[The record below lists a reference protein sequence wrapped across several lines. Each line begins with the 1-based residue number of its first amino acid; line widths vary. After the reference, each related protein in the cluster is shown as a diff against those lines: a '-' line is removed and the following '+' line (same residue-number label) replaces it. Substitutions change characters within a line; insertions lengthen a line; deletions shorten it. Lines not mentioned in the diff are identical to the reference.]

1 MSTSIETSARREDPL
16 APGPTRARPT
26 RRGRGGHR
34 GFPYLLVLP
43 AVALLVLFVIAPGIY
58 ALILSFQ
65 TRHVSGGL
73 LGTTSETVFA
83 GTDNYRNALRDGTLW
98 SSLAHMLLMAA
109 ITIPF
114 TIGLAL
120 LFALCLDTLRARL
133 TRFARLSIFLP
144 YAVPGVIATLLWGF
158 LYLPATSPIGGN
170 HVDFFGQVAVFF
182 SVGNVVLWGAVGFNM
197 VVMFTALRALPR
209 EIYDAARIDGCTEWQ
224 IALHVKIP
232 LLRPAILMC
241 GLFTALAALQL
252 YNEPN
257 TLRPL
262 ANAISTTWVPLMKIY
277 TDAFVNSDINL
288 AAATSVLYAVAVLII
303 SVIASRLV
311 ARRASGW
318 SR

>member
-1 MSTSIETSARREDPL
+1 MSTSTETRTRPADPPGAGRAGARRK
-16 APGPTRARPT
+16 PT
-26 RRGRGGHR
+26 GHR

-73 LGTTSETVFA
+73 LGTSSETVFA
-83 GTDNYRNALRDGTLW
+83 GVANYRNALGDGTLW
-98 SSLAHMLLMAA
+98 SGLAHMLLMAA
-109 ITIPF
+109 ITIPL
-114 TIGLAL
+114 TIGIAL
-120 LFALCLDTLRARL
+120 LFALCLDSARAKL
-133 TRFARLSIFLP
+133 TRFTRLSIFLP

-170 HVDFFGQVAVFF
+170 HVNFFGQVAVFF

-209 EIYDAARIDGCTEWQ
+209 DIYDAAKIDGCTEWQ
-224 IALHVKIP
+224 IAVHVKIP
-232 LLRPAILMC
+232 LLRPALLMC
-241 GLFTALAALQL
+241 SLFTALAALQL

-277 TDAFVNSDINL
+277 TDAFVNSDINS
-288 AAATSVLYAVAVLII
+288 AAAISVLYAATVLII

-311 ARRASGW
+311 ARRSSGW

>member
-1 MSTSIETSARREDPL
+1 MSGIDTAT
-16 APGPTRARPT
+16 APPVEAARP
-26 RRGRGGHR
+26 GRAVGRTGQRKPSGHR
-34 GFPYLLVLP
+34 GFPYLLAAP
-43 AVALLVLFVIAPGIY
+43 AVALLVLFVLAPGCY
-58 ALILSFQ
+58 AVILSFQ

-73 LGTTSETVFA
+73 LGTSSQTVFA
-83 GTDNYRNALRDGTLW
+83 GIGNYRAALSDGTLW

-109 ITIPF
+109 ITIPL

-120 LFALCLDTLRARL
+120 LLALCLDSVRARL
-133 TRFARLSIFLP
+133 TRFTRLSIFLP

-170 HVDFFGQVAVFF
+170 HVNFFGQVAVFF
-182 SVGNVVLWGAVGFNM
+182 SVGNVVVWGAVGFNM
-197 VVMFTALRALPR
+197 VVIFTALRALPTD
-209 EIYDAARIDGCTEWQ
+209 IYDAARIDGCSELR

-232 LLRPAILMC
+232 LLRPALLMC
-241 GLFTALAALQL
+241 TLFTTLAALQI

-277 TDAFVNSDINL
+277 TDAFVNSDVNL
-288 AAATSVLYAVAVLII
+288 AAATSVLYAFAVLII

-311 ARRASGW
+311 ARRSAGW
-318 SR
+318 SA

>member
-1 MSTSIETSARREDPL
+1 M
-16 APGPTRARPT
+16 
-26 RRGRGGHR
+26 
-34 GFPYLLVLP
+34 
-43 AVALLVLFVIAPGIY
+43 AV
-58 ALILSFQ
+58 
-65 TRHVSGGL
+65 
-73 LGTTSETVFA
+73 
-83 GTDNYRNALRDGTLW
+83 
-98 SSLAHMLLMAA
+98 
-109 ITIPF
+109 ITIPL

-120 LFALCLDTLRARL
+120 LFALCLDAVRAKL
-133 TRFARLSIFLP
+133 TRFTRLSIFLP

-170 HVDFFGQVAVFF
+170 HINFFGQVMVFF
-182 SVGNVVLWGAVGFNM
+182 SVGNVAVWGAVGFNM

-209 EIYDAARIDGCTEWQ
+209 DIYDAAKIDGCTEWQ
-224 IALHVKIP
+224 IAIHVKIP
-232 LLRPAILMC
+232 LLRPALLMC
-241 GLFTALAALQL
+241 TLFTALAALQL

-262 ANAISTTWVPLMKIY
+262 ANAVSTTWVPLMKIY

-311 ARRASGW
+311 ARRSAGW

>member
-1 MSTSIETSARREDPL
+1 MSTSTDTLTRPADPPGSGRIRTRPARRT
-16 APGPTRARPT
+16 PGGA
-26 RRGRGGHR
+26 R

-43 AVALLVLFVIAPGIY
+43 AVVLLALFVIAPGIY

-73 LGTTSETVFA
+73 LGTSSETVFA
-83 GTDNYRNALRDGTLW
+83 GVNNYRNALSDGTLW
-98 SSLAHMLLMAA
+98 SSLARMLLMAA
-109 ITIPF
+109 ITIPL
-114 TIGLAL
+114 TIGFAL
-120 LFALCLDTLRARL
+120 LFALCLDAARAKL

-158 LYLPATSPIGGN
+158 LYLPATSPIGGD
-170 HVDFFGQVAVFF
+170 HVNFFGQVMVFF
-182 SVGNVVLWGAVGFNM
+182 SVGNVALWGAVGFNM

-209 EIYDAARIDGCTEWQ
+209 DIYDAAKIDGCTEWQ
-224 IALHVKIP
+224 IAINVKIP
-232 LLRPAILMC
+232 LLRPALLMC
-241 GLFTALAALQL
+241 SLFTALAALQL

-288 AAATSVLYAVAVLII
+288 AAATSVLYAAAVLII

-311 ARRASGW
+311 ARRAAGW

>member
-1 MSTSIETSARREDPL
+1 MMSTDTLARPADPPGAAPPRAARR
-16 APGPTRARPT
+16 AP
-26 RRGRGGHR
+26 GGHR

-43 AVALLVLFVIAPGIY
+43 AVALLVLFVIAPGVY

-73 LGTTSETVFA
+73 LGTSSETVFA
-83 GTDNYRNALRDGTLW
+83 GVDNYRNTLSDGTLW
-98 SSLAHMLLMAA
+98 SGLAHMLLMAA
-109 ITIPF
+109 ITIPL
-114 TIGLAL
+114 TIGFAL
-120 LFALCLDTLRARL
+120 LFALCLDSARAKL
-133 TRFARLSIFLP
+133 TRFTRLSIFLP

-170 HVDFFGQVAVFF
+170 HVNFFGQVMVFF
-182 SVGNVVLWGAVGFNM
+182 SVGNVALWGAVGFNM

-209 EIYDAARIDGCTEWQ
+209 EIYDAAKIDGCTEWQ
-224 IALHVKIP
+224 IAVHVKIP
-232 LLRPAILMC
+232 LLRPALLMC
-241 GLFTALAALQL
+241 TLFTALAALQL

-311 ARRASGW
+311 ARRAAGW